1 MQLAKTSESH
11 RRQILSECTLV
22 ARNEKSSGGVGWKA
36 WALDLLRAARKHES
50 GEQSSWNTTW

>member
-11 RRQILSECTLV
+11 RRQILSECTPV

-36 WALDLLRAARKHES
+36 WALDLLSRR
-50 GEQSSWNTTW
+50 

>member
-22 ARNEKSSGGVGWKA
+22 ARNEKSWGA
-36 WALDLLRAARKHES
+36 
-50 GEQSSWNTTW
+50 

>member
-22 ARNEKSSGGVGWKA
+22 AQREILGRRRLWKA
-36 WALDLLRAARKHES
+36 WALDLLSRR
-50 GEQSSWNTTW
+50 